1 MDGRLEFIGENV
13 QISYHSDPSLC
24 GVSGMIIDETRETI
38 VIESEGVRKVVSKRP
53 AKFMF
58 EDGEVLGS
66 KIAYRPQDRIKKV
79 KA

>member
-1 MDGRLEFIGENV
+1 MDGRTEFIGENV
-13 QISYHSDPSLC
+13 EVSYHSDPSLC
-24 GVSGMIIDETRETI
+24 GVSGMIVDETRETM
-38 VIESEGVRKVVSKRP
+38 VIESKGVRKIISKRP
-53 AKFMF
+53 ARFMF

>member
-1 MDGRLEFIGENV
+1 MDGRAEFIGENV

-24 GVSGMIIDETRETI
+24 GVSGMIVDETRETI
-38 VIESEGVRKVVSKRP
+38 IIETEGDRKIISKRP
-53 AKFMF
+53 ARFMF

>member
-24 GVSGMIIDETRETI
+24 GVSGMIVDETRETI
-38 VIESEGVRKVVSKRP
+38 VIESEGVRKVISKRP

>member
-24 GVSGMIIDETRETI
+24 GVSGMIVDETRETI

>member
-1 MDGRLEFIGENV
+1 MDGRTEFIGENIT
-13 QISYHSDPSLC
+13 ISHHSDPSLC
-24 GVSGMIIDETRETI
+24 GVSGMIIDETRETV
-38 VIESEGVRKVVSKRP
+38 VIDSNGLKKTVSKRP

-58 EDGEVLGS
+58 ESGEIIGS

>member
-1 MDGRLEFIGENV
+1 MDGRVE
-13 QISYHSDPSLC
+13 C
-24 GVSGMIIDETRETI
+24 GVSGMIVDETRETI

>member
-1 MDGRLEFIGENV
+1 MDGRVEFIGENV

-24 GVSGMIIDETRETI
+24 GVSGMIVDETRETI

>member
-1 MDGRLEFIGENV
+1 MDGRVEFIGENV

-24 GVSGMIIDETRETI
+24 GVSGMIVDETRETM
-38 VIESEGVRKVVSKRP
+38 VIETEGVRKIISKRP
-53 AKFMF
+53 ARFMF
-58 EDGEVLGS
+58 KDGEVLGS

>member
-1 MDGRLEFIGENV
+1 
-13 QISYHSDPSLC
+13 
-24 GVSGMIIDETRETI
+24 MIVDETRETM
-38 VIESEGVRKVVSKRP
+38 VIESKGVRKIISKRP
-53 AKFMF
+53 ARFMF

>member
-1 MDGRLEFIGENV
+1 MDGRAEFIGEKV

-24 GVSGMIIDETRETI
+24 GVSGMIVDETRETM
-38 VIESEGVRKVVSKRP
+38 VIETEGVRKIISKRP
-53 AKFMF
+53 ARFMF